1 MYTERMNAFSKV
13 STSVGK
19 TRVKPTYM
27 EATEQKE
34 RWLVLSL
41 ALMVPATILFMVL
54 LGAILSAT
62 TTIMEPNP
70 VTLTPMAAV
79 IVSLSFAV
87 TAFLGGYTARVCGQW
102 EKVID
107 GMHAEEAESIRL
119 ATIEVQE
126 RIDRA
131 NKFLE
136 SRPPYRGYVYRNSE
150 RSHSVR

>member
-1 MYTERMNAFSKV
+1 MYTEHMNAFSKA

-34 RWLVLSL
+34 LWLVLSI

-70 VTLTPMAAV
+70 VTLTPMVTV

-87 TAFLGGYTARVCGQW
+87 TASLSGYAARVCGQW

-107 GMHAEEAESIRL
+107 GMHAAEAESIRL
-119 ATIEVQE
+119 ATIEVE
-126 RIDRA
+126 KRIDRA
-131 NKFLE
+131 NKLLE
-136 SRPPYRGYVYRNSE
+136 SRSSYRGYRDSE
-150 RSHSVR
+150 RSYSAR